1 MRLCGCLTTPRF
13 AQRDCAFSK
22 NHQWENQSP
31 QIINPTGASSW
42 RQYGQWPQSKNH
54 RNAGICSQSRCH
66 KWPGQRGLQCAWASD
81 PRLGSGSS
89 TSAELSDSGD
99 PSTQDILYLGHPSK
113 SITAYNVNRKKECV
127 TLLWWMSFE
136 VGQHIYVP
144 IGKCTQCVHIWW
156 WTKMGFAVTPR
167 TKRQMSQDTQMV
179 ILLLIQT
186 LYLFFFYLLI
196 FYPFP
201 LILRSLCF
209 KNSPWPS
216 HNTVEQNR
224 NPITVFLFAQFEGEE
239 NRLAPM
245 ARGSGS
251 LCQGAGWNQ
260 RIAVCDWHPWLFITL
275 TAALCTYFFCRR
287 GGCSVCWLRTS
298 HDGAVAFHDICF
310 WVTWGKWKPVFLQ
323 YPCTVWPSTWCA
335 V

>member
-1 MRLCGCLTTPRF
+1 MHPMCSHLMVNKDGLCCDP
-13 AQRDCAFSK
+13 K
-22 NHQWENQSP
+22 NQEANV
-31 QIINPTGASSW
+31 
-42 RQYGQWPQSKNH
+42 
-54 RNAGICSQSRCH
+54 
-66 KWPGQRGLQCAWASD
+66 
-81 PRLGSGSS
+81 SGHTDGH
-89 TSAELSDSGD
+89 TSAHPD
-99 PSTQDILYLGHPSK
+99 P
-113 SITAYNVNRKKECV
+113 
-127 TLLWWMSFE
+127 
-136 VGQHIYVP
+136 
-144 IGKCTQCVHIWW
+144 
-156 WTKMGFAVTPR
+156 
-167 TKRQMSQDTQMV
+167 
-179 ILLLIQT
+179 
-186 LYLFFFYLLI
+186 LFIFFYLLI